1 MFRIFFFFFFFKE
14 LVIFFSYLL
23 RNLIPFLTRLV
34 ELFSI
39 ATRIISLGLFKEPG
53 VQYCFT
59 VYLIENL
66 SLGIFPMI

>member
-1 MFRIFFFFFFFKE
+1 MFRIFFFFFFKE
-14 LVIFFSYLL
+14 LVIFFSYLV

-39 ATRIISLGLFKEPG
+39 ATRIISLGLFKEPR
-53 VQYCFT
+53 VQYSFT
-59 VYLIENL
+59 VYLIEKL